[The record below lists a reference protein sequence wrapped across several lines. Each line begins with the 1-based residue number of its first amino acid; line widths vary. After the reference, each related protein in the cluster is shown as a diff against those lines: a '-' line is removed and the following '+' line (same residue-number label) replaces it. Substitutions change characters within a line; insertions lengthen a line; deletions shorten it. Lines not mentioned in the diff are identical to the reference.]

1 MFHETKYAI
10 SILVRNFG
18 LGTVVFLSPMSKA
31 NIMRDEEIRRSAAL
45 KEALKGQ
52 SIVLVGMM
60 GCGKTAIGRLA
71 AKFLELPFF
80 DADEEI
86 EKAAGM
92 SVADF
97 FSTYG
102 EEEFRAGEQKVIA
115 RLLSES
121 QCVLALG
128 GGAYLAEQTR
138 ECASEHALSV
148 WMHVDLEI
156 LYSRVMRRPGKRP
169 LLAKGDPMETI
180 RQLLEKREPIYALA
194 DITIVPSAATKNK
207 TCEILLSGIEQY
219 LEKES

>member
-1 MFHETKYAI
+1 
-10 SILVRNFG
+10 
-18 LGTVVFLSPMSKA
+18 
-31 NIMRDEEIRRSAAL
+31 MRDEDIRRAAAL

-60 GCGKTAIGRLA
+60 GCGKTAIGRLV
-71 AKFLELPFF
+71 AKYLDLPFF

-102 EEEFRAGEQKVIA
+102 EDEFRAGERKVIA

-128 GGAYLAEQTR
+128 GGAFLAEKTR
-138 ECASEHALSV
+138 ESVSEHGLSV
-148 WMHVDLEI
+148 WMRVDLET
-156 LYSRVMRRPGKRP
+156 LVARVMRRPGKRP
-169 LLAKGDPMETI
+169 LLAKGDPREII
-180 RQLLEKREPIYALA
+180 RQLLEKREPVYDLA
-194 DITIVPSAATKNK
+194 DLTITPSAATKNK
-207 TCEILLSGIEQY
+207 TCEMLLSGIENY
-219 LEKES
+219 LENESRS